1 MDEEELARLSQ
12 RLIDEKDSLTS
23 RIKKRIFQKI
33 GKLKKQIEEK
43 KNAKK
48 VETKKRKHE
57 TTKSADSTTIRQD
70 PQAASNN
77 EVPQNSVKR
86 KKVEEDSQKSSEISQ
101 NRSVSSTKIP
111 HSSGIS
117 VLPVAVK
124 PQHDQQLSKKEQKTA
139 IHLLNKQLKQFAIK
153 KQLNKAKKLFQQVVK
168 KGNISLDI
176 QSYSNLL
183 NVYVRC
189 GDLEGAKS
197 VFQEI
202 LSSVSSSLSP
212 NIVTYTILLKGFC
225 EAGMMEE
232 ASSLFFDQM
241 IATGKYNIRS
251 LNTFLRGCLRTG
263 YVQTAEKAFSCYYQ
277 KKESLKHQESET
289 KASEEHEEQEEDMK
303 DNQEETK
310 EKEKGNEEEDD
321 DISQESSCYESMVS
335 LLIRSGNISKAI
347 DLLRRYLASSSSSS
361 SAASTSFLLTNASL
375 SAIIARFFTIFGNF
389 LESKKY
395 IQLTKEIIN
404 HKNFTSFQ
412 TKEENDNN
420 SSNSKGS
427 STTNK
432 PFGKKSMMSRER
444 EREREREGGKASSF
458 ELFQKFQ
465 KLEIQK
471 SLTQLEEYIQQV
483 TTIYSSSFF
492 TSRQQQQQQQQLNG
506 GKSLSHIKYSIL
518 LYYSLLKNVFYFG
531 FHSVNCDFEEGKS
544 KERRNEMKLG
554 DYLLNALTEKF
565 GLGKLSFQQLI
576 QDTSFSNNNK
586 KTFFLTEE
594 EKKEEKKMND
604 SQQSLMKE
612 VYHQILK
619 RKDNDDGRQESS
631 LLSSL
636 LKDVKKREK
645 TTISNKGVVDEE
657 EEDEASDEIDED
669 EVRDSQ
675 EKSSESHYE
684 MDIDQLLNRD
694 VMVSSSSHLVSS
706 SASTGV
712 KEVKPSNNNN
722 QEKSLEDYYRF
733 LDSTNDDDDVQE
745 EVQKAVVEKKGESA
759 IKVTSSDRKKKI
771 PICLEIGSGNGD
783 WVVAQASA
791 HRQYRQIV
799 NEEDQRILELK
810 QKSTS
815 LAKAKETTKGSWKRH
830 SSNQSSSSSKNE
842 EIPMIEKKE
851 YQWQVDANWIA
862 LELRYDRCSN
872 ILTNHFLELSLLK
885 EYYKQ
890 LDILFPPSSFTSSTS
905 SSGQLSKASMDSD
918 SALQTLLSSSASS
931 SSSAASLPPNNLAIF
946 SGNAEN
952 IVKNYLKVSSISHIF
967 VNYPQPPDRITGG
980 FNNKDQGK
988 HLYSIEMFLYLL
1000 TILENH
1006 GKITILS
1013 DNLFYVQLL
1022 TQNIMELNDRMI
1034 DCYLKRNKLTSSSAG
1049 KNMDT
1054 EVSLSVLLS
1063 VPLTEMENVRKVEEI
1078 IPVSSMLSP
1087 SFLQASSSSSYSLSS
1102 SSSSS
1107 TKKKETVNDPAIVIY
1122 RGDPNEECGHRV
1134 TVSSYFDRMWSLGQK
1149 KRRWFLYLE
1158 KTKLT

>member
-57 TTKSADSTTIRQD
+57 TAKSTDSTTIRQD
-70 PQAASNN
+70 PQAVSNN

-86 KKVEEDSQKSSEISQ
+86 KKMEEDSQNASEISQ
-101 NRSVSSTKIP
+101 NQSVSSTKIP
-111 HSSGIS
+111 HSSNIS
-117 VLPVAVK
+117 VLPVAGK
-124 PQHDQQLSKKEQKTA
+124 PQHDLQLSKKEQKTA

-168 KGNISLDI
+168 KGNICLDI

-289 KASEEHEEQEEDMK
+289 KASEEPEQQEEEDTK

-310 EKEKGNEEEDD
+310 EKEKGNEEEED

-347 DLLRRYLASSSSSS
+347 DLLRKYLASSSSSS

-375 SAIIARFFTIFGNF
+375 SAIIAKFFTIFGNF

-404 HKNFTSFQ
+404 HKNFTSFL

-420 SSNSKGS
+420 SSNSKGL
-427 STTNK
+427 STANK
-432 PFGKKSMMSRER
+432 PFGKKPMMSRER
-444 EREREREGGKASSF
+444 EKEGGKASSF

-471 SLTQLEEYIQQV
+471 QLTELEEYIQQV

-492 TSRQQQQQQQQLNG
+492 TSRQQQQQQQLNG

-544 KERRNEMKLG
+544 KGRRNEMKLE

-586 KTFFLTEE
+586 KIFFLTEE

-619 RKDNDDGRQESS
+619 RKDNDEGIQESP

-636 LKDVKKREK
+636 LKDMKKREK
-645 TTISNKGVVDEE
+645 STISNKGVVDEE

-669 EVRDSQ
+669 EVKDSQ

-684 MDIDQLLNRD
+684 MDIDQLFNRNA
-694 VMVSSSSHLVSS
+694 MVSSSSHLVSS
-706 SASTGV
+706 SAPTGV

-733 LDSTNDDDDVQE
+733 LDSTDDGDVQE
-745 EVQKAVVEKKGESA
+745 EVQKSIVEKKAASA
-759 IKVTSSDRKKKI
+759 VKVTSSDRKKKI

-791 HRQYRQIV
+791 HRQYRQVI

-890 LDILFPPSSFTSSTS
+890 LDILFPPSSFTSSAS

-918 SALQTLLSSSASS
+918 SALQTLLSSSASSS

-1034 DCYLKRNKLTSSSAG
+1034 DCYLKRNKLTSSGAG
-1049 KNMDT
+1049 KNTDT
-1054 EVSLSVLLS
+1054 ELSLSVLLS

-1087 SFLQASSSSSYSLSS
+1087 SCLQASSSSYSLSP

-1158 KTKLT
+1158 KRKFV